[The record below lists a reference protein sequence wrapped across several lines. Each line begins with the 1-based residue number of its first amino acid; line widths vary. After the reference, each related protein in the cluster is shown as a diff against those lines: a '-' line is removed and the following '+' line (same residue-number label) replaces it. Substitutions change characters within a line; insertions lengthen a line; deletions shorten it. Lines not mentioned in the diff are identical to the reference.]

1 MSKLNMKLNNLG
13 RDTFAVRPDHDEM
26 VGQIS
31 RNQLIASGRLCATE
45 YMGKTL
51 SRNDGSYNSRLK
63 EFGGDYAKLS
73 QAHMEQKLIFCAAR
87 TYQVQGRP
95 APNSIEDVRKD
106 RSLYKDPIFLR
117 TLSAID
123 SEVVTPLLYSVF
135 SDLGGSMLN
144 LSTVAVGETKEV
156 NILSNDIF
164 LWEDSAPGSGHSTTK
179 NYLYADTITLN
190 PRMYSCNGT
199 IKWFQMI
206 AIDGGMDAGWYY
218 AAILQGL
225 WSKIMAIYTSSLLTA
240 AANQVYVPSYLA
252 FSSYNSAN
260 WAAATTAVAVAN
272 GVRRD
277 QLMAFG
283 EYGALQVVLPSG
295 TPSDAA
301 LTYGLGEEWM
311 RNGFV
316 SMVGRV
322 PLFEVMPAL
331 IPGTVNTSGTMI
343 GLGDKIF
350 ITARVGNSLAPIYGV
365 MADGWPLMLEYS
377 ASETADFEISIN
389 ASALMDFKA
398 VMAGKMAV
406 ISNVTFPD
414 NN

>member
-1 MSKLNMKLNNLG
+1 MSKINMKLNSLD
-13 RDTFAVRPDHDEM
+13 RDTFVVRNDQDEK

-31 RNQLIASGRLCATE
+31 RNELIASGRLCATE
-45 YMGKTL
+45 YMGRNL
-51 SRNDGSYNSRLK
+51 SHNDGSFKSRM
-63 EFGGDYAKLS
+63 EEAGMDYAKLS
-73 QAHMEQKLIFCAAR
+73 QGHMEKKLIFCAAQS
-87 TYQVQGRP
+87 YKVQGRP
-95 APNSIEDVRKD
+95 APTGIEDVRKD
-106 RSLYKDPIFLR
+106 RGLYKDPIFLK
-117 TLSAID
+117 TMAAID

-135 SDLGGSMLN
+135 SDLGGNMLN
-144 LSTVAVGETKEV
+144 LTTVAPGQTKEINV
-156 NILSNDIF
+156 LSNDIF

-225 WSKIMAIYTSSLLTA
+225 WSKIMAMYTASLLA
-240 AANQVYVPSYLA
+240 AANNSAYVPSYLT
-252 FSSYNSAN
+252 FNSYNSAN

-283 EYGALQVVLPSG
+283 EYSSLQVILPSG

-322 PLFEVMPAL
+322 PLFEVLPAL
-331 IPGTVNTSGTMI
+331 IPGTVNTTGTMI
-343 GLGDKIF
+343 GIGDNVF
-350 ITARVGNSLAPIYGV
+350 ITARVGNSLAPIYGA
-365 MADGWPLMLEYS
+365 MADGWPLMLEYT

-389 ASALMDFKA
+389 ASAMMDFKA
-398 VMAGKMAV
+398 IMAGKMAV
-406 ISNVTFPD
+406 IKNVTFPE
-414 NN
+414 N

>member
-1 MSKLNMKLNNLG
+1 MNKINMKLNNLD
-13 RDTFAVRPDHDEM
+13 RDTFVVRTEQDET

-45 YMGKTL
+45 YMGRTL
-51 SRNDGSYNSRLK
+51 SHNDGSFKSALAD
-63 EFGGDYAKLS
+63 FGGDYAKLS
-73 QAHMEQKLIFCAAR
+73 AAHMEQKLIFCAAQ
-87 TYQVQGRP
+87 TYKVQGRP
-95 APNSIEDVRKD
+95 VPTNINEVRKD
-106 RSLYKDPIFLR
+106 RALYKDPIFLR
-117 TLSAID
+117 TMAAID

-135 SDLGGSMLN
+135 SDMGGNMLN
-144 LSTVAVGETKEV
+144 LSTVAPGQTKEINV
-156 NILSNDIF
+156 LSNDIF

-218 AAILQGL
+218 AAIMQGL
-225 WSKIMAIYTSSLLTA
+225 WSKIMALYTNSLLGA
-240 AANQVYVPSYLA
+240 AANSMYVPAYLT
-252 FSSYNSAN
+252 FNSYNSAN

-283 EYGALQVVLPSG
+283 EYSALQVVLPSG

-311 RNGFV
+311 RNGFI

-322 PLFEVMPAL
+322 PLYEVMPAL
-331 IPGTVNTSGTMI
+331 VPGTVNTTGTMI
-343 GLGDKIF
+343 GIGDKIF

-365 MADGWPLMLEYS
+365 MADGWPLLLEYT

-406 ISNVTFPD
+406 INNVTP
-414 NN
+414 